1 MLKIGGLFMAKKKN
15 ENTVEEVIE
24 VTSTEQK
31 LKAAK
36 AAISR
41 LEKQFG
47 QGIVQPLGSSRAVNC
62 ESISTGILPLDMAV
76 GVRGLPKGRIVEI
89 FGPESAGKT
98 LIALQT
104 IAETQKSGGVAAFVD
119 VEHALNVEFA
129 KKIGVDVDTL
139 LVCQPDSGEQA
150 LEVCEELIRCGGID
164 ILVVDSVAALTPQA
178 EIDGDMGD
186 AHVGLLARLMSQ
198 GLRKLNASI
207 SKTNT
212 LAIFINQLRE
222 KVGVMYGNPEVTP
235 GGRALKF
242 YASVRLEVRKKEAI
256 KNGGTV
262 IGNRVK
268 VKVVK
273 NKVAP
278 PFKECEFDLMFDSGA
293 SRAGSL
299 VDIATEYGIIN
310 KSGSWFSYNGEKIG
324 QGRDS
329 AKAFIESNPN
339 IYKEI
344 EQKVYDVV
352 EKASEEDSDPSTPSS
367 TTNTH
372 SADNIDV
379 DIDNENFDEFDPSD
393 LT

>member
-1 MLKIGGLFMAKKKN
+1 MAKKKN

-129 KKIGVDVDTL
+129 KKIGVDVNTL

-344 EQKVYDVV
+344 EQKVYDVA
-352 EKASEEDSDPSTPSS
+352 EKASEEDSEPSTPSS
-367 TTNTH
+367 TTNTLP
-372 SADNIDV
+372 ADNIDV

>member
-352 EKASEEDSDPSTPSS
+352 EKASEEDSEPSTPSS
-367 TTNTH
+367 TTNTL

>member
-1 MLKIGGLFMAKKKN
+1 MAKKKN

-344 EQKVYDVV
+344 EQKVYDVA
-352 EKASEEDSDPSTPSS
+352 EKASEEDSEPSTPSS
-367 TTNTH
+367 TTNTLP
-372 SADNIDV
+372 ADNIDV

>member
-1 MLKIGGLFMAKKKN
+1 MAKKKN

-129 KKIGVDVDTL
+129 KKIGVDVNTL

-352 EKASEEDSDPSTPSS
+352 EKASEEDSEPSTPSS
-367 TTNTH
+367 TTNTLP
-372 SADNIDV
+372 ADNIDV

>member
-1 MLKIGGLFMAKKKN
+1 MAKKKN

-352 EKASEEDSDPSTPSS
+352 EKASEEDSEPSTPSS
-367 TTNTH
+367 ITNTLP
-372 SADNIDV
+372 ADNIDV
-379 DIDNENFDEFDPSD
+379 DIDNENFDEFAPSD

>member
-1 MLKIGGLFMAKKKN
+1 MAKKKN

-352 EKASEEDSDPSTPSS
+352 EKASEEDSEPSTPSS
-367 TTNTH
+367 TTNTLP
-372 SADNIDV
+372 ADNIDV

>member
-1 MLKIGGLFMAKKKN
+1 MAKKKN

-352 EKASEEDSDPSTPSS
+352 EKASEEDSEPSTPSS
-367 TTNTH
+367 ITNTLP
-372 SADNIDV
+372 ADNIDV

>member
-352 EKASEEDSDPSTPSS
+352 EKASEEDSEPSTPSP
-367 TTNTH
+367 TTNTLP
-372 SADNIDV
+372 ADNIDV

>member
-352 EKASEEDSDPSTPSS
+352 EKASEEDSEPSTPSS
-367 TTNTH
+367 ITNTLP
-372 SADNIDV
+372 ADNIDV

>member
-1 MLKIGGLFMAKKKN
+1 MAKKKN

-352 EKASEEDSDPSTPSS
+352 EKASEEDSEPSTPSS
-367 TTNTH
+367 TTNTL

>member
-344 EQKVYDVV
+344 EQKVYDVA
-352 EKASEEDSDPSTPSS
+352 EKASEEDSEPSTPSS
-367 TTNTH
+367 TTNTLP
-372 SADNIDV
+372 ADNIDV